1 MQKVSVRCCPPSGH
15 PDNLPVDK
23 WVILIAGSVISLA
36 AISLLLLGWLRH
48 RQGLLLTGTVFAALG
63 LLCLVG
69 GWLLIADPRS
79 GLTEAIKTGG
89 LAGGAVVA
97 LYALWLNDRK
107 RRAEEDRND
116 HDRERVSDERFAR
129 AVEMLGNEADQ
140 VRVGALHVLAGLAKS
155 RPDYTQTVLD
165 ILCSYLRRP
174 FTHPSFEKADDPH
187 RHDGRDPE
195 ADRERQVRET
205 AQRLIYDLLPG
216 RDTTGPTYDLDLSG
230 ANIEYFEL
238 SNRRIGRLIA
248 RYATFMG
255 ITRWQGA
262 EFTGEVL
269 LTSAVFKGRADLH
282 YTKFR
287 NGISLLDAKCERE
300 LSIHHA
306 LIERWADLRVEAP
319 QIRHV
324 DLSFGK
330 LDRHRLPEGW
340 TIEDGKLVIP

>member
-1 MQKVSVRCCPPSGH
+1 M
-15 PDNLPVDK
+15 DK

-36 AISLLLLGWLRH
+36 AVALVLLGWLRH

-69 GWLLIADPRS
+69 GWLLIADPRA
-79 GLTEAIKTGG
+79 GMTEAIKTGG

-140 VRVGALHVLAGLAKS
+140 VRVGALHALAGLAKS

-174 FTHPSFEKADDPH
+174 FEHDAFDERGDDPH
-187 RHDGRDPE
+187 RYTPEARTPE

-216 RDTTGPTYDLDLSG
+216 RGTEGPTYDLDLTG
-230 ANIEYFEL
+230 AQLEYLEL
-238 SNRRIGRLIA
+238 SNLRVGKLVA

-262 EFTGEVL
+262 EFSEEVL
-269 LTSAVFKGRADLH
+269 LTNATFKGRADMH
-282 YTKFR
+282 YVKFHK
-287 NGISLLDAKCERE
+287 GLSLLDAAFERE
-300 LSIHHA
+300 LSIHHS
-306 LIERWADLRVEAP
+306 LVEQWADLRFQPPP
-319 QIRHV
+319 QLKHEG
-324 DLSFGK
+324 LGFGE
-330 LDRHRLPEGW
+330 LERVQLPEGW
-340 TIEDGKLVIP
+340 QIKDGKLVIA